1 MNSTRV
7 LLWNA
12 RGFGNKKEEIS
23 YKMHYRDVTI
33 GILTE
38 IKQSS
43 IDWKKKNNNLSISG
57 YNVIV
62 ENNYRQGRRGAGKV
76 AVLVKK
82 EFDIRKIEIDKK
94 TCNRLGLCNC

>member
-1 MNSTRV
+1 
-7 LLWNA
+7 
-12 RGFGNKKEEIS
+12 
-23 YKMHYRDVTI
+23 MHYHDVTI

-62 ENNYRQGRRGAGKV
+62 ENNYRQGRRGAGGV
-76 AVLVKK
+76 AVLMKK
-82 EFDIRKIEIDKK
+82 EFDIRK
-94 TCNRLGLCNC
+94 N